1 MLRRGTF
8 NKGYKITLTSSK
20 VFTLRALWVMFKTLA
35 VLNACYIYWKNDLLQ
50 KYTNA
55 KVD

>member
-20 VFTLRALWVMFKTLA
+20 VFTLRALWVMLKTLA